1 MQKCNFSLLKFKTQK
16 KKKKKK
22 KKNTAQ
28 RSFSFLYNIMDLSFA
43 SSIPYQANI
52 FGK

>member
-1 MQKCNFSLLKFKTQK
+1 MQKCNFSLLKFKIQK
-16 KKKKKK
+16 KKKKKY
-22 KKNTAQ
+22 TAQ
-28 RSFSFLYNIMDLSFA
+28 IYFSFLYNIMDLSFA

>member
-1 MQKCNFSLLKFKTQK
+1 MQKCNFSLLKFKMQ
-16 KKKKKK
+16 KKK
-22 KKNTAQ
+22 KKNTTQ

>member
-1 MQKCNFSLLKFKTQK
+1 MQKCNFSLLKFKMQ
-16 KKKKKK
+16 KK
-22 KKNTAQ
+22 KKNTTQ
-28 RSFSFLYNIMDLSFA
+28 RSFSFLYNIMDISFA

>member
-1 MQKCNFSLLKFKTQK
+1 MQKCNFSLLKFKIQ
-16 KKKKKK
+16 KKK

>member
-1 MQKCNFSLLKFKTQK
+1 MQKCNFSLLKLKIQ
-16 KKKKKK
+16 KK
-22 KKNTAQ
+22 KKNTTQ
-28 RSFSFLYNIMDLSFA
+28 RSFSFLYNIMDISFA